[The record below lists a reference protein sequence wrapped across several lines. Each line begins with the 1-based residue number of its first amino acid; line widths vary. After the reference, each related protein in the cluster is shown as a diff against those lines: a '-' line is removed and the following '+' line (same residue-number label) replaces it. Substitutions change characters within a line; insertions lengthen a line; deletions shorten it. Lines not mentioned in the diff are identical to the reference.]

1 MLRSSW
7 LKKLS
12 AVGFPRA
19 SRRRR
24 HPFRPAMLRLEPR
37 DLLTVVAIKPAGA
50 VDFTEGANTP
60 MNLGQFFSP
69 DASNGL
75 QVSIN
80 WGDGTST
87 NDTLPSSTS
96 PDFTVSGSHPYADET
111 VPGKPFNVSV
121 VVFDPN
127 DRTSASVKDT
137 AIVIEADQ
145 LSPLAFANFA
155 ANEGQTATATATFNN
170 TNFAGS
176 VGDLT
181 ATINWGDGK
190 TDQGVSV
197 TGGVVGTTGVGAI
210 TVSGSHVY
218 ADEGIYTPIVTLSDD
233 APGTASASAKAT
245 ATIAEADTLSPLAF
259 ANFAAN
265 EGQTATAT
273 ATFNTNVAGHM
284 GDLTATINWGDGKTD
299 QGVAV
304 SGGVVGT
311 TGVVTA
317 ITVSGSHVYADEGIY
332 TPIVTLS
339 DDAPGTASASA
350 KATATIAEADQL
362 SPASFAD
369 FAALEG
375 QTATATATFND
386 ANLAGL
392 AGGFTATIDWGDG
405 KTDQGVAVTGGAGR
419 FTVSGSH
426 VYADEGIYT
435 PIVTLSDNA
444 PGTAIASAKAT
455 ATIAEADQLSPL
467 AFANFAAN
475 EGQTATATAT
485 FNNAFIG
492 GQARD
497 LTATIDWG
505 DGKTD
510 QGVAVSGGVVEGTTG
525 AGRFTVSGSHVYA
538 DEGIYTPI
546 MTLSDDAPGTAS
558 ATAKAM
564 ATIAEADQLSPL
576 AFANF
581 AANEGQTATATATF
595 NNTNFAGSVGDLT
608 ATIHWGDGKT
618 DQGVAVS
625 GGVVEGTTGVVTAI
639 TVSGSHVYADEGIYT
654 PIVTLSDDAP
664 GTASAS
670 AKATATIT
678 EADQLSLASFADFA
692 ALEGQTAT
700 ATATFNDTN
709 LAGLAGGFT
718 ATIHWGDGKT
728 DQCLAVTG
736 GAGRFTVS
744 DTHVYADEGAFAPI
758 VTLSDNAPGA
768 AVATGTALAIIREG
782 DLLLASATP
791 VAGMENVALSNAQ
804 VASFTSNDADA
815 VVTDFTATIN
825 WGDGIMSSG
834 TVSPGAP
841 GVFLITGAHT
851 YLDEGS
857 YPVTVVVRDTD
868 STAAATTIDATAA
881 VAKGPTGGI
890 QGTTAQDF
898 VGHTYRDI
906 LLRPADQ
913 SSFKSL
919 SQVLVQG
926 TPFSTVAGLLD
937 HSAEYYGQVVDR
949 AYESYLGRGVDPNGL
964 TNWVDAFE
972 HGLTDEQLAARL
984 IASDEYF
991 HNAGGSDHAWID
1003 ATYVSLFERPADPG
1017 GESYWLAA
1025 LAHGESRFQVA
1036 LTIATSP
1043 EHEAFVVQADYMR
1056 FLGRTGADSE
1066 IAYWVGQMNQGLSDE
1081 DLITSLVVS
1090 DEYLRRISS

>member
-455 ATIAEADQLSPL
+455 
-467 AFANFAAN
+467 
-475 EGQTATATAT
+475 
-485 FNNAFIG
+485 
-492 GQARD
+492 
-497 LTATIDWG
+497 
-505 DGKTD
+505 
-510 QGVAVSGGVVEGTTG
+510 
-525 AGRFTVSGSHVYA
+525 
-538 DEGIYTPI
+538 
-546 MTLSDDAPGTAS
+546 
-558 ATAKAM
+558 